1 MRVLRPVIQIS
12 TLSVLDAGKQLTLSN
27 PIAARLVGRDHPR
40 DVVQAFQQAF
50 EEALDGFGVV
60 PGLNQNVQHN
70 AIRIEGVQPSIRIK
84 TSSVCHLSPDRG
96 RRRRSR
102 SAKLAANFLHQR
114 RTEPRRVCRRL

>member
-27 PIAARLVGRDHPR
+27 PIAAQFVGDDHPR
-40 DVVQAFQQAF
+40 HVVQALQQAF

-70 AIRIEGVQPSIRIK
+70 AI
-84 TSSVCHLSPDRG
+84 L
-96 RRRRSR
+96 
-102 SAKLAANFLHQR
+102 N
-114 RTEPRRVCRRL
+114 RRLHALDPDKDLVRVPLVA